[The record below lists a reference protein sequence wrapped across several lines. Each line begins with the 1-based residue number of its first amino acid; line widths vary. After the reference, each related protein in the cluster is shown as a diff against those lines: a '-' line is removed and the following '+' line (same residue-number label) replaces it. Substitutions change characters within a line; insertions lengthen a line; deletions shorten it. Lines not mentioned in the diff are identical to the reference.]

1 MPTEELAGTVS
12 FGTIFTLY
20 VISIAFFMPTI
31 GLSNAVAFNALDC
44 NGLDTEKDFP
54 PIRVFGTVGFIAAEL
69 LINFVSIGGV
79 TIQMSY
85 TQFITSAVFSL
96 LMAGYSL
103 TMPNCPVNKG
113 KSTSLS
119 QALGLDAFKLFKDY
133 RMAIFFIFS
142 MLLGVSLQITNSY
155 GTSFIENF
163 SNIEMFKQG
172 FLDGWFAK
180 NPTAL
185 ISLSQCSEALCILMI
200 PFCLKR
206 FGIKGV
212 MMMAMF
218 AWVLRF
224 GFFDYDHKKNSEAIF
239 ELPFNK
245 DELSMSNANFF
256 VPQAAL
262 LYGSYYYEDGSK
274 VENDDLGLC
283 GGGYG
288 RIEFREDF
296 VKSMDKTDARR
307 SDMFVEYYNG
317 PVAEEAE
324 FGCAMMKFMGHIENG
339 TRYYDGDMFVYRYAD
354 VLLMLAEC
362 ENYGGGDV
370 AQYINMIRERAY
382 GENFDETVAYK
393 NGDFAA
399 NELAI
404 LQERTKEFFGEG
416 KRWFDLVRLQD
427 ASHKSLAYSAAASYN
442 GTPIITNQPILWPI
456 DTGVLSGDKLIEQTP
471 GY

>member
-1 MPTEELAGTVS
+1 MNPIKPRLAVLSFLEFAVWGSYLVSMGMFLGHVGLGDKIYLFYMAQGLVSLFMPAVIGIIADRFIPAQRTLSLCHLLSGLFMCAAGVYAMSVLPAGWVSMPTEELAGTVS

-224 GFFDYDHKKNSEAIF
+224 GFFGIGDTNMPGVIF
-239 ELPFNK
+239 LILSCIVYGVAFDFFNVSGGIYVDQQVDPK
-245 DELSMSNANFF
+245 MRSSAQGLFMVMTNGIGASIGTFVAGEFVVNRLVESIPKSNAVARLAGWHESWLIFAAYALVVF
-256 VPQAAL
+256 VL
-262 LYGSYYYEDGSK
+262 FCLIFKDTKKEHVSK
-274 VENDDLGLC
+274 EVIDSTYAD
-283 GGGYG
+283 
-288 RIEFREDF
+288 
-296 VKSMDKTDARR
+296 
-307 SDMFVEYYNG
+307 
-317 PVAEEAE
+317 P
-324 FGCAMMKFMGHIENG
+324 ENG
-339 TRYYDGDMFVYRYAD
+339 
-354 VLLMLAEC
+354 LA
-362 ENYGGGDV
+362 
-370 AQYINMIRERAY
+370 
-382 GENFDETVAYK
+382 K
-393 NGDFAA
+393 
-399 NELAI
+399 
-404 LQERTKEFFGEG
+404 
-416 KRWFDLVRLQD
+416 
-427 ASHKSLAYSAAASYN
+427 
-442 GTPIITNQPILWPI
+442 
-456 DTGVLSGDKLIEQTP
+456 
-471 GY
+471 